1 MRKQF
6 LSMGLVL
13 LVTVLL
19 VTLLADFSLLSLSAA
34 REDMARAQAL
44 ARSSSAYYAACNE
57 AEEIRAALIRGAEPD
72 CSLLRLEGTVTYQ
85 IPMDEGRSLRV
96 TLQEG
101 TWEVLAW
108 QTLVPWEP

>member
-13 LVTVLL
+13 LVSALL
-19 VTLLADFSLLSLSAA
+19 VSLLLSFSLLSLSAA
-34 REDMARAQAL
+34 RADLSRAEAL
-44 ARSSSAYYAACNE
+44 AHSSRDYYAACSE
-57 AEEIRAALIRGAEPD
+57 AEAVRAALIRGAEPD